1 LLRDGRRPL
10 RAQSLAHVGPGRRL
24 NVHEKDADDNT
35 PLHWSAVRGHAKT
48 TEYLV
53 QCDAPVNAKN
63 KDRDTPMHWAC
74 SGGNVEVIRLLQVA
88 SADVLARNS
97 DNTTPLH
104 FAAAD
109 GHAEAV
115 GASPRL
121 QRLRPPAPR
130 SAHSARRAAA
140 GATCAL
146 MGFREGRCGCCWR
159 RRGAAR
165 RRW

>member
-1 LLRDGRRPL
+1 
-10 RAQSLAHVGPGRRL
+10 
-24 NVHEKDADDNT
+24 
-35 PLHWSAVRGHAKT
+35 
-48 TEYLV
+48 V

-121 QRLRPPAPR
+121 QRLRPPPRFPPTPRGAPR
-130 SAHSARRAAA
+130 LVRRA
-140 GATCAL
+140 
-146 MGFREGRCGCCWR
+146 R
-159 RRGAAR
+159 
-165 RRW
+165 